1 MLFLLHQILSVYADS
16 SLVRVTRAKEEQD
29 SFRLPGSFES
39 CSRQN
44 ECNRFNANLSPA
56 ASKRDHC
63 SCSCS
68 RQKAA
73 TFGVK
78 NGYWQCIDNKEI
90 RQRELSGKLVSV
102 PNMLIYFPPVTD
114 ASFSN
119 NEKYPML
126 KSVRLKETNENKI
139 TINHVH
145 FS

>member
-1 MLFLLHQILSVYADS
+1 MLFLLHQVLLVCADS
-16 SLVRVTRAKEEQD
+16 TSVRITRAKEEQD
-29 SFRLPGSFES
+29 SFRLPGTFES

-44 ECNRFNANLSPA
+44 ECNRFNANLSPM

-90 RQRELSGKLVSV
+90 RKRELSGKLFSV
-102 PNMLIYFPPVTD
+102 LNVLVYKFPQSMID
-114 ASFSN
+114 FFLNS
-119 NEKYPML
+119 EKNFLL
-126 KSVRLKETNENKI
+126 KSIKLKQYLNLP
-139 TINHVH
+139 H
-145 FS
+145 FL